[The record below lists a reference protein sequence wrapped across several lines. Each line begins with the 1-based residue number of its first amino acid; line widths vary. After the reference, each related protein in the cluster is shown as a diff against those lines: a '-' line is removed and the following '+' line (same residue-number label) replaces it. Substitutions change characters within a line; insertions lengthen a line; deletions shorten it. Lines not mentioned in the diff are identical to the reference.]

1 MLFGLSTGALVV
13 FALIAVALALF
24 VSEWLPPD
32 ITAIGVLVA
41 LAVLEPY
48 TGVTAGEAIEG
59 FASRATVTILAMYI
73 LSAGVE
79 HTGVVDYLGAA
90 LEEVT
95 GGDETRLLGAT
106 VGVTGLSAGIVN
118 NTPVV
123 AVFIPMITGLADRA
137 NISPS
142 KLLMP
147 LSFAAMLGGTLTLIG
162 TSTTLLASDLSRDLL
177 AHPISM
183 FEITPVGAVVLVV
196 GLAYLMTVGR
206 WLVPERIPAGADFTD
221 EFGLDRHLSVL
232 VVRDDSPLIGHTA
245 AEALDDG
252 DDGVVFDG
260 APDEP
265 VAGAGVAGEATLGSG
280 QQPADAAGRVEGGAE
295 PEVESV
301 DHDAHTPR
309 DHDVDV
315 LQIERDGEAYVA
327 SGSDRAL
334 AAGDRLT
341 VRGSLQAVN
350 GFADRY
356 GLAQRSREAV
366 TEERLAA
373 APHDATLV
381 EAVVHPESGIA
392 DRELG
397 DLQLRERFDTT
408 VLALR
413 RGDDLR
419 REDLDAVELQA
430 GDALL
435 LQTTPA
441 SVDYFEEADYLVVTE
456 RAVSADGAG
465 EGTSVPETEGT
476 GALAGVTDQTDA
488 KPEGPGLGPRA
499 PVAIGVLA
507 TVITL
512 AATNVVPITI
522 GALGGVFAL
531 VATGTITANQAYD
544 AVNWSVVFL
553 LAGLLP
559 LGVAMQATGGAEA
572 IAGALVGAGEALPP
586 VVLLGLLYLL
596 TAVVAAIIT
605 PVATV
610 VLMIPVAVSTAEQLG
625 LAGFPFLIAVTF
637 AAANAF
643 ITPIGYQTNLMVYG
657 PGGYKFTDYLRVGGP
672 LQLLL
677 AVVTTLSIAT
687 LWPP

>member
-1 MLFGLSTGALVV
+1 MVLGLSTGALVV
-13 FALIAVALALF
+13 FALVAVALALF

-48 TGVTAGEAIEG
+48 TGVTAGEAIQG
-59 FASRATVTILAMYI
+59 FASRATVTILAMYV

-79 HTGVVDYLGAA
+79 HTGVVDYLGAV

-106 VGVTGLSAGIVN
+106 VGVTGLSAGVVN

-123 AVFIPMITGLADRA
+123 AVFIPMITGLSERA
-137 NISPS
+137 GISPS

-177 AHPISM
+177 GRPISM
-183 FEITPVGAVVLVV
+183 FEITPVGVVVLAV

-206 WLVPERIPAGADFTD
+206 WLVPERVPAGADFTD
-221 EFGLDRHLSVL
+221 EFDLDRHLSVL
-232 VVRDDSPLIGHTA
+232 VVREDSRLVGRTVA
-245 AEALDDG
+245 DALDDG
-252 DDGVVFDG
+252 ALDGI
-260 APDEP
+260 DET
-265 VAGAGVAGEATLGSG
+265 EATTEADATGDAASGSG
-280 QQPADAAGRVEGGAE
+280 AEPADATGATAVDADTEGDPA
-295 PEVESV
+295 
-301 DHDAHTPR
+301 D
-309 DHDVDV
+309 DVDV
-315 LQIERDGEAYVA
+315 LQVERDGEAYVA
-327 SGSDRAL
+327 SASDQTVS
-334 AAGDRLT
+334 AGDRLT

-356 GLAQRSREAV
+356 GLAQRSREDV

-373 APHDATLV
+373 APHGATLV
-381 EAVVHPESGIA
+381 EAVVHPESRVVG
-392 DRELG
+392 RTVG

-419 REDLDAVELQA
+419 REDLDAAELQS

-435 LQTTPA
+435 LQTTA
-441 SVDYFEEADYLVVTE
+441 TAVDYFEEADYLVVTE
-456 RAVSADGAG
+456 RADPTDGDGTERADAPGDETAVDSGG
-465 EGTSVPETEGT
+465 ETDSTVP
-476 GALAGVTDQTDA
+476 DA
-488 KPEGPGLGPRA
+488 TGPGLGPRA

-512 AATNVVPITI
+512 AATDLVPITI

-559 LGVAMQATGGAEA
+559 LGVAMQATGGADA
-572 IAGALVGAGEALPP
+572 IAGALVGVGDAVPP
-586 VVLLGLLYLL
+586 LVLLGVLYLL

-610 VLMIPVAVSTAEQLG
+610 VLMIPIAVSTAQQLG
-625 LAGFPFLIAVTF
+625 LNGFPFLIAVTF

-643 ITPIGYQTNLMVYG
+643 VTPIGYQTNLMVYG
-657 PGGYKFTDYLRVGGP
+657 PGGYKFTDYARVGTP

-677 AVVTTLSIAT
+677 TVVTTLAIAAT
-687 LWPP
+687 WPP

>member
-1 MLFGLSTGALVV
+1 MIFGLSTGAVVV

-24 VSEWLPPD
+24 VSERLPPD

-48 TGVTAGEAIEG
+48 TGVTAGEAIQG
-59 FASRATVTILAMYI
+59 FASRATVTILAMYV

-79 HTGVVDYLGAA
+79 YTGVVDYLGAV
-90 LEEVT
+90 LEAMT

-123 AVFIPMITGLADRA
+123 AVFIPMITGLSERA
-137 NISPS
+137 GISPS
-142 KLLMP
+142 KLLLP

-177 AHPISM
+177 DHPISM
-183 FEITPVGAVVLVV
+183 FEITPVGVVVLAV

-206 WLVPERIPAGADFTD
+206 WLVPERIPADADFTD
-221 EFGLDRHLSVL
+221 EFDLDRHLSVL
-232 VVRDDSPLIGHTA
+232 VVREDSPLVGHTV
-245 AEALDDG
+245 AEALEDG
-252 DDGVVFDG
+252 GVVETADAT
-260 APDEP
+260 APPDAMTETDETP
-265 VAGAGVAGEATLGSG
+265 PATPRSPADPGHP
-280 QQPADAAGRVEGGAE
+280 PADAAGVAA
-295 PEVESV
+295 V
-301 DHDAHTPR
+301 DGVDAGPGDGPA

-315 LQIERDGEAYVA
+315 LQVERDGEAYVA
-327 SGSDRAL
+327 SGSDREL
-334 AAGDRLT
+334 AAGDLLT

-356 GLAQRSREAV
+356 GLGQRSREDV
-366 TEERLAA
+366 TEERLAS

-381 EAVVHPESGIA
+381 EAVVHPESRIA
-392 DRELG
+392 GRTID
-397 DLQLRERFDTT
+397 DLQFRERFDTT

-419 REDLDAVELQA
+419 REGLGAVELEL
-430 GDALL
+430 GDTLL
-435 LQTTPA
+435 LQTTA
-441 SVDYFEEADYLVVTE
+441 TAVDYFQEANYVVVTE
-456 RAVSADGAG
+456 RAVPPDGATGSSAPSDETADGPA
-465 EGTSVPETEGT
+465 EETE
-476 GALAGVTDQTDA
+476 LVDA
-488 KPEGPGLGPRA
+488 RTEGPGLGPRA

-512 AATNVVPITI
+512 AATDLVPITI

-544 AVNWSVVFL
+544 AINWSVVFL

-559 LGVAMQATGGAEA
+559 LGVAMQATGGADA
-572 IAGALVGAGEALPP
+572 IATALVGAGEAIPP

-610 VLMIPVAVSTAEQLG
+610 VLMIPIAVSTAQQLG
-625 LAGFPFLIAVTF
+625 LDGFPFLIAVTF

-643 ITPIGYQTNLMVYG
+643 VTPIGYQTNLMVYG
-657 PGGYKFTDYLRVGGP
+657 PGGYRFTDYLRVGGP

-677 AVVTTLSIAT
+677 TVVTTLSIAA

>member
-1 MLFGLSTGALVV
+1 MVLGLSTGALVV
-13 FALIAVALALF
+13 FALIAVALGLF

-48 TGVTAGEAIEG
+48 TGVTAGEAIQG

-79 HTGVVDYLGAA
+79 HTGVVDYLGAV

-123 AVFIPMITGLADRA
+123 AVFIPMITGLSERA
-137 NISPS
+137 GISPS

-177 AHPISM
+177 GRPISM
-183 FEITPVGAVVLVV
+183 FEITPVGVVVLAV

-206 WLVPERIPAGADFTD
+206 WLVPERVPAGADFTD

-232 VVRDDSPLIGHTA
+232 VVREDSRLIDRTV

-252 DDGVVFDG
+252 ALDGIGDDG
-260 APDEP
+260 AI
-265 VAGAGVAGEATLGSG
+265 AEADATGDAASASG
-280 QQPADAAGRVEGGAE
+280 REPADATAAA
-295 PEVESV
+295 V
-301 DHDAHTPR
+301 DADAR
-309 DHDVDV
+309 DDRADDVDV
-315 LQIERDGEAYVA
+315 LQVERDGEAYVA
-327 SGSDRAL
+327 SASDQAV
-334 AAGDRLT
+334 AAGDLLT

-350 GFADRY
+350 DFADRY
-356 GLAQRSREAV
+356 GLAQRSREDV
-366 TEERLAA
+366 TEQRLAA
-373 APHDATLV
+373 APHGATLV
-381 EAVVHPESGIA
+381 EAVVHPESRIA
-392 DRELG
+392 GRTVG

-419 REDLDAVELQA
+419 REDLEAVELQS

-435 LQTTPA
+435 VQTTA
-441 SVDYFEEADYLVVTE
+441 TAVDYFEEADYLVVTE
-456 RAVSADGAG
+456 RAVSADGDG
-465 EGTSVPETEGT
+465 TEGSDAPDDEATVAPGGET
-476 GALAGVTDQTDA
+476 GPPAADA
-488 KPEGPGLGPRA
+488 TGPGLGPRA

-512 AATNVVPITI
+512 AATDLVPITI

-531 VATGTITANQAYD
+531 VATGTITANQTYD

-559 LGVAMQATGGAEA
+559 LGVAMQATGGAAA

-586 VVLLGLLYLL
+586 VVLLGIVYLL

-610 VLMIPVAVSTAEQLG
+610 VLMIPIAVSTAQQLG
-625 LAGFPFLIAVTF
+625 FDGFPFLIAATF

-643 ITPIGYQTNLMVYG
+643 VTPIGYQTNLMVYG
-657 PGGYKFTDYLRVGGP
+657 PGGYKFTDYARVGAP

-677 AVVTTLSIAT
+677 TVVTTLAIAT
-687 LWPP
+687 MWPP